1 LTDQDLIS
9 RSTCSAL
16 VITCSDFRFKSAEHA
31 FIEQSGLTDD
41 YDLIARPGAARSLVA
56 PRSAAA
62 AETLRDEIAL
72 LWSVHHFPR
81 ILLVNH
87 MSCRAYDDI
96 ASPEN
101 EREVHADHLRR
112 AVQLIEDAYDGVSA
126 EPYFVVTRESGLSV
140 QPLSTD

>member
-1 LTDQDLIS
+1 
-9 RSTCSAL
+9 

-87 MSCRAYDDI
+87 VSCRAYDDI
-96 ASPEN
+96 ATPDN
-101 EREVHADHLRR
+101 ERDMHARHLRAAVVALSGAYTGVTVEPYLVVADVAGM
-112 AVQLIEDAYDGVSA
+112 AVQPIAA
-126 EPYFVVTRESGLSV
+126 T
-140 QPLSTD
+140 